1 MSESIKSRIRTIP
14 NHPKPGV
21 MFRDITTLLLD
32 PEALRAAVDG
42 LLAAFSGTRI
52 DKVAGV
58 EARGFILGGAIAYQ
72 LQSGFVPVRKRG
84 KLPWNT
90 FGQDYA
96 LEYGTDR
103 VEIHT
108 DAIAPGE
115 QILLVDDLI
124 ATGGTAIAA
133 LDLIEQTGGKVIGCG
148 FIVDLPDLGGSR
160 RLRERGARVHALCEF
175 EGD

>member
-1 MSESIKSRIRTIP
+1 MSESFKSRIRTIP

-21 MFRDITTLLLD
+21 MFRDIT
-32 PEALRAAVDG
+32 LRCCSIRRGCAAPWTACSHPYWPHRQG
-42 LLAAFSGTRI
+42 RRCR
-52 DKVAGV
+52 
-58 EARGFILGGAIAYQ
+58 ARGFILGGTVAYQ
-72 LQSGFVPVRKRG
+72 LKAGFVPVQRG

-133 LDLIEQTGGKVIGCG
+133 LDLIEQTSGKVVGCA
-148 FIVDLPDLGGSR
+148 FIVGLPDLGGSR
-160 RLRERGARVHALCEF
+160 RLRERGARVSTLCEF

>member
-124 ATGGTAIAA
+124 ATGYSVASACCSSTI
-133 LDLIEQTGGKVIGCG
+133 
-148 FIVDLPDLGGSR
+148 
-160 RLRERGARVHALCEF
+160 
-175 EGD
+175 